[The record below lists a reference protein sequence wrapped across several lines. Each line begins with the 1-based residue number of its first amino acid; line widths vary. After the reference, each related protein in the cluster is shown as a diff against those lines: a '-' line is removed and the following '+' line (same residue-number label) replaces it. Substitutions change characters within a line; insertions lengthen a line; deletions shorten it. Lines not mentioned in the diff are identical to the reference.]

1 MQQQFGLPV
10 NGVWGH
16 LERQLFDNARVR
28 TAPSSSAQALMPPD
42 YNRTRAAGSN
52 RRQYRSVQGG
62 NDYAAQPVP
71 KSLRASAVPFSGDL
85 TGVLGWAG
93 AGLFTAAVV
102 VKADAKRRGR
112 EVRIYKEGGTEAG
125 LKNLWGKLTGK
136 NSNEGAPAPAA
147 DQPLAYD
154 SPDPGFYDS
163 QGYFHQEPPGVPTR
177 PRSVDV
183 PDARAEQQLK
193 KGGYYDDSGR
203 WWDITATKDS
213 FDPFPGGYPVPRD
226 GADSFAASAPVR
238 PGDRRREQMAKEPQ
252 YPPAHYHPAFAPG
265 GSAFNPDAPDV
276 GTVPPRVPPPRA
288 TPPPVRGNSAE
299 WGTPGYHQGAGST
312 GGIDRNAVISLD
324 DVRDAK
330 DHPNPGPLSGKQQA
344 RRGIGGPARG
354 GGGGSST
361 SLGGGGR
368 VAPPAGGGVPPGW
381 TPGPRVGAPTRF
393 RRLATGAREARPAA
407 TSRRTPGTTSSAVGP
422 WRRRPGAGP
431 RVPRP
436 FPSLAARIA
445 SGV

>member
-42 YNRTRAAGSN
+42 YNRTRANGSN

-71 KSLRASAVPFSGDL
+71 KSLRAAGVPFSGDW

-112 EVRIYKEGGTEAG
+112 EVRIYKEGGTETG

-163 QGYFHQEPPGVPTR
+163 QGYFHQEPPAVPTR

-203 WWDITATKDS
+203 WW
-213 FDPFPGGYPVPRD
+213 
-226 GADSFAASAPVR
+226 
-238 PGDRRREQMAKEPQ
+238 Q
-252 YPPAHYHPAFAPG
+252 
-265 GSAFNPDAPDV
+265 
-276 GTVPPRVPPPRA
+276 
-288 TPPPVRGNSAE
+288 
-299 WGTPGYHQGAGST
+299 
-312 GGIDRNAVISLD
+312 
-324 DVRDAK
+324 
-330 DHPNPGPLSGKQQA
+330 
-344 RRGIGGPARG
+344 
-354 GGGGSST
+354 
-361 SLGGGGR
+361 
-368 VAPPAGGGVPPGW
+368 
-381 TPGPRVGAPTRF
+381 
-393 RRLATGAREARPAA
+393 
-407 TSRRTPGTTSSAVGP
+407 
-422 WRRRPGAGP
+422 WR
-431 RVPRP
+431 
-436 FPSLAARIA
+436 
-445 SGV
+445 